1 MAELIAR
8 QLDPHRIAGLDMSAF
23 TRPAQHAGQ
32 VTELIPG
39 AINPYFVGGPVQI
52 NAAGLRGP
60 ELDESRAL
68 PRFLAVGDS
77 VTFGYG
83 VRHEETWI
91 AQLADERAAMG
102 LPVEVVNGGLSG
114 AGLRY
119 YRTFL
124 QRRCAEIGP
133 AHVLV
138 GLVINDIVPYRTEA
152 APSAAH
158 RRRSTAQLNHSL
170 MRASHLYTA
179 SVPLLKG
186 LAYRTGVLDLNDNP
200 GFAFVALDADSP
212 VHNIAWQ
219 TSLALLDDIVD
230 EVDACGARFTL
241 VMFPVETQLSQAALR
256 MYRDGLGVHI
266 TESAMAGGPQ
276 QRVQAWADARG
287 VDMVDLLGEFRSAD
301 PATGSLYLRND
312 AVAID
317 PVHLSPR
324 GNAVAAAAIAEHLA
338 ADPPAMALVE

>member
-158 RRRSTAQLNHSL
+158 RRRSTAGAPPPS
-170 MRASHLYTA
+170 STTA
-179 SVPLLKG
+179 
-186 LAYRTGVLDLNDNP
+186 
-200 GFAFVALDADSP
+200 
-212 VHNIAWQ
+212 
-219 TSLALLDDIVD
+219 
-230 EVDACGARFTL
+230 
-241 VMFPVETQLSQAALR
+241 
-256 MYRDGLGVHI
+256 
-266 TESAMAGGPQ
+266 
-276 QRVQAWADARG
+276 
-287 VDMVDLLGEFRSAD
+287 
-301 PATGSLYLRND
+301 
-312 AVAID
+312 
-317 PVHLSPR
+317 
-324 GNAVAAAAIAEHLA
+324 
-338 ADPPAMALVE
+338 